1 MKLRRVVVAVGW
13 MVVSSYCECGTKDAM
28 SVTKPV
34 GFDAGPP
41 VKSLSQ

>member
-1 MKLRRVVVAVGW
+1 MGSV
-13 MVVSSYCECGTKDAM
+13 YECETKDAM

-34 GFDAGPP
+34 SFDAGPP